1 MSDPAIPRVTARIP
15 SAIPPRWGFFKGLIT
30 GAVIEVPALAAGVW
44 LLARLGVGD
53 PGAPFMHVLR
63 LAAVFAGTAAL
74 LTAGGVGRLAA
85 HASVDKIGGGRK
97 RAVAVAARA
106 HAAAGVGLLLIAA
119 IPAGGMPGHSW
130 KWLAYPCTGALV
142 GAACGAVV
150 GLVCGGAAP
159 VGIADVF
166 ALARTPGAAL
176 RQLLDPEDLVKLG
189 AAVRQ
194 RTTNLFGGMFEPAKR
209 PPGQAKADDDDAA
222 RR

>member
-1 MSDPAIPRVTARIP
+1 M
-15 SAIPPRWGFFKGLIT
+15 
-30 GAVIEVPALAAGVW
+30 PALATGVW

-53 PGAPFMHVLR
+53 RGAPFMHVLR

-74 LTAGGVGRLAA
+74 LTAGGIGRLAA

-119 IPAGGMPGHSW
+119 IPVGSMPGHSW
-130 KWLAYPCTGALV
+130 KWLAYPCGGALV

-209 PPGQAKADDDDAA
+209 PPAQGKADDDDAA